1 MKTIKDYHISY
12 NLTNWFGTFY
22 IDVFYKGKFYKRIEL
37 SEQEFSKS
45 FDAMFQA
52 VKQERKWKN

>member
-1 MKTIKDYHISY
+1 MNNYHISY

-37 SEQEFSKS
+37 TEQEFSKR
-45 FDAMFQA
+45 FNAMFHV
-52 VKQERKWKN
+52 VKQEKKCLKN